1 MAYLFI
7 GLIIVLIAVGCVYA
21 CKIAEVNELHKI
33 RAAFE
38 DKRNVLAEHYKH
50 LEDNKSEEAIKEEGE
65 IQGLDDAIEIAK
77 ELEHLIF

>member
-1 MAYLFI
+1 MVYLFI
-7 GLIIVLIAVGCVYA
+7 ALIIVLIAVGCVSVY
-21 CKIAEVNELHKI
+21 KTAEVNELHKI

-50 LEDNKSEEAIKEEGE
+50 LEDNKSKEAIKEEGE

>member
-1 MAYLFI
+1 MS
-7 GLIIVLIAVGCVYA
+7 IVVIVITAILTIVA
-21 CKIAEVNELHKI
+21 CITIYKTAEVNELHKI